1 MEVEG
6 VKVYSLRRCFIFFCS
21 LFIFSLNISV
31 KAASLPNLEE
41 LESYINNSPEVLSAE
56 MNYLRNESLLRAEE
70 ARNGTKYFLGA
81 NYGYFHEPLF
91 ETSPNKDTYQKLN
104 LNGGLVFPL
113 LGSKNKERIRE
124 IQAEIDVVGTKLQKE
139 NAKVSQ
145 LTDLRKAYVIL
156 WAAQEKTA
164 LAEQF
169 LATEKTVQSVLQD
182 RQKSGLLLPA
192 DELELLAV
200 YADARRDIAFSRLM
214 NVRALQMINLVTG
227 QEWSVEG
234 KVISPLLPALDVK
247 TIEVQKYPEVL
258 YQKELIEKYQEL
270 VEKSGG
276 NNQDVDLT
284 VGFQSSK
291 DFPGDTGNGAY
302 AALTW
307 RGAIEGLKA
316 KENYDAK
323 VASYELEKAKE
334 EARLNYL
341 KLVGKIEESVE
352 NVNYLQ
358 TNIEAKKAHLLV
370 AAEDIRERLLRH
382 QFLPGDTFERLQQ
395 AKSQYY
401 RLAMEVIDEEASL
414 LEAAID
420 VLEYTYPSGNQ
431 EKERTFSIGENEF
444 LRNSLFSESWENTE
458 TLFPFGYKDLNTK
471 EMMPLSVDVVQSI
484 EKNTENPQTTKK
496 NIVINQMERKIPW
509 GVYIWNAD
517 ALLNEKQRSQTL
529 QDLINAGFS
538 DVLLSFTGEQ
548 IRYIVSEKG
557 QAELE
562 SLLDEAKKSHLK
574 VSLLLGDPNWAKH
587 ENKGELI
594 HAIQQL
600 ERFDFVGVHLDIE
613 PDSLSEAKENRI
625 DLFNQLIDNLHD
637 VKKITKKPLSISIH
651 PRYLEGELGEIAKE
665 RLPQIELEKVV
676 VMLYSSKT
684 DQTMKRMKE
693 IIESQPNLNI
703 ALAQSV
709 EHSISSEE
717 SYAYHTQ
724 QDFFQAMQSL
734 ENGLAVD
741 EIFIQAWEDYKE
753 DVK

>member
-81 NYGYFHEPLF
+81 NYGYHHEPLF
-91 ETSPNKDTYQKLN
+91 ETSPNKNIYQKLN

-124 IQAEIDVVGTKLQKE
+124 IQAEIDLVDTKLQKE
-139 NAKVSQ
+139 NAKVAQ

-156 WAAQEKTA
+156 WAAQEKIA
-164 LAEQF
+164 LAEKF
-169 LATEKTVQSVLQD
+169 LATEKTVQAVLQD

-214 NVRALQMINLVTG
+214 NVRALQVINLVTG

-234 KVISPLLPALDVK
+234 KVISPLLPALDVT
-247 TIEVQKYPEVL
+247 TIEVQKYPEVR
-258 YQKELIEKYQEL
+258 YQKELIDKYQEL
-270 VEKSGG
+270 VEKSGE

-307 RGAIEGLKA
+307 RGSLEGLKA

-323 VASYELEKAKE
+323 AANYELEKAKE

-341 KLVGKIEESVE
+341 KLVGKIEEAVE

-358 TNIEAKKAHLLV
+358 TNVEAKKAHLLV

-420 VLEYTYPSGNQ
+420 VLEYTYPSGNE
-431 EKERTFSIGENEF
+431 EKERTFLIGENEF
-444 LRNSLFSESWENTE
+444 LRNSLFSKSWENTE
-458 TLFPFGYKDLNTK
+458 TLFPFGDKDLNTK

-517 ALLNEKQRSQTL
+517 ALLNEKQRAQTL

-562 SLLDEAKKSHLK
+562 SLLDEAKKSRLK
-574 VSLLLGDPNWAKH
+574 VSLLLGDPNWSKH
-587 ENKGELI
+587 ENKAELI

-613 PDSLSEAKENRI
+613 PDSLSEVRENRI

-637 VKKITKKPLSISIH
+637 IKKITKKPLSISIH

-684 DQTMKRMKE
+684 DQTMNRMKE
-693 IIESQPNLNI
+693 IIENQPNLNI

>member
-1 MEVEG
+1 MEAEG
-6 VKVYSLRRCFIFFCS
+6 VKVYYLRRCFIFFCS

-81 NYGYFHEPLF
+81 NYGYHHEPLF
-91 ETSPNKDTYQKLN
+91 ETSPNKNTYQKLN

-124 IQAEIDVVGTKLQKE
+124 IQAEIDLVDTKLQKE

-156 WAAQEKTA
+156 WAAQEKIA
-164 LAEQF
+164 LAEKF
-169 LATEKTVQSVLQD
+169 LATEKTVQAVLQD

-214 NVRALQMINLVTG
+214 NVRALQVINLVTG

-234 KVISPLLPALDVK
+234 KVISPLLPALDVT

-258 YQKELIEKYQEL
+258 YQKELIDKYQEL
-270 VEKSGG
+270 VEKSGE

-307 RGAIEGLKA
+307 RGSLEGLKA

-323 VASYELEKAKE
+323 AANYELEKAKE

-341 KLVGKIEESVE
+341 KLVGKIEEAVE

-358 TNIEAKKAHLLV
+358 TNVEAKKAHLLV

-420 VLEYTYPSGNQ
+420 VLEYTYPSGNE
-431 EKERTFSIGENEF
+431 EKERTFLIGENEF
-444 LRNSLFSESWENTE
+444 LRNSLFSKSWENTE
-458 TLFPFGYKDLNTK
+458 TLFPFGDKDLNTK

-517 ALLNEKQRSQTL
+517 ALLNEKQRAQTL

-562 SLLDEAKKSHLK
+562 SLLDEAKKSRLK

-587 ENKGELI
+587 ENKAELI

-613 PDSLSEAKENRI
+613 PDSLSEARENRI

-637 VKKITKKPLSISIH
+637 IKKITKKPLSISIH

-684 DQTMKRMKE
+684 DQTMNRMKE
-693 IIESQPNLNI
+693 IIENQPNLNI

-717 SYAYHTQ
+717 SYAYHTR